1 MRTLIHLIAIG
12 VMLVSGSAGAAE
24 LYKWVDERGVTNYSS
39 DPPPKGRTAK
49 PIAEDLV
56 SVYTPEAA
64 VTQAIEAERHRRT
77 APPPAPAAQ
86 VTLPP
91 PVSAPGGV
99 IAPPVARA
107 VPYDP
112 CLTGN
117 DPNCYA
123 PTIYDSSPV
132 FVGRQRPPILH
143 QPQLPA
149 GAIAG
154 NVTGT
159 TGVTPGLSGMTP
171 PVAPAPAPRGN
182 MPRRPTSSTW
192 REFSAQ

>member
-1 MRTLIHLIAIG
+1 MRTLVYLIGIG
-12 VMLVSGSAGAAE
+12 AMVIAGATGAAE

-56 SVYTPEAA
+56 SVYTPEPA

-77 APPPAPAAQ
+77 ARPPAPAATVTPPPPPAPAA
-86 VTLPP
+86 T
-91 PVSAPGGV
+91 AGGV
-99 IAPPVARA
+99 IAPPVKTA
-107 VPYDP
+107 PYDP

-123 PTIYDSSPV
+123 PTIYDTSPV
-132 FVGRQRPPILH
+132 FVGRRRPPVLN
-143 QPQLPA
+143 QPQLPP

-159 TGVTPGLSGMTP
+159 TGVTPGLSGMAPPVTP
-171 PVAPAPAPRGN
+171 PPP
-182 MPRRPTSSTW
+182 PRRNAREPSSTW
-192 REFSAQ
+192 REISP